1 MMRALKWL
9 GIAVLIPILL
19 FALLAVLLYLP
30 PVQNWA
36 VKRVAAIASE
46 KTGMEIS
53 VEHVN
58 LEFPLNL
65 GVEGVRVIKPRTGA
79 AGADALQK
87 DTVADISKM
96 VVDVQL
102 KPLLNGQV
110 EVDKLEL
117 SGVKLNTVE
126 FISDTQVKGTVGKL
140 SIESHG
146 IDLKGE
152 QLRVNTAQLEGANL
166 DVLLSDTAQVDTT
179 ESTNKW
185 RILVDDLSVKQSDV
199 RVHLP
204 GDTLRVDAHL
214 GNTSVKNGHFDL
226 GKGEYKIERF
236 DWKDGGLKYDDN
248 SAVQTPDG
256 MDFNHLSLNE
266 INLGVDS
273 LSYSAGKSSANGSNQ
288 QQGSENNGYSLKLN
302 VREAAMKEKSGVELR
317 ELSGGVELND
327 KRLRV
332 SDLKMRTS
340 ESRLDGR
347 LAMDLNAFD
356 DENPGKVHATLD
368 GSLGKQDLLHV
379 LGKTPKNFAR
389 RWPNQPLSVKGV
401 VSGNMR
407 QVKFDGLSVKLPSAI
422 DLYASGYVTNPTDPD
437 NMIADVDLDGK
448 TGDVGFLTELLPKDA
463 LDGVKIP
470 RGIGLKGSVKARGK
484 RYQAR
489 FAATEGGGKL
499 SGDVDLDAATMTY
512 TADLK
517 ASNLNPR
524 HFLPSLDAGPFTGS
538 VQLKGSGTDLL
549 SKKTRLQANANIS
562 RFRFAGYSLDGMKG
576 TANISNGRIHAKVDS
591 RNPLLNGLISID
603 GLTNTK
609 NIQATIGADLA
620 HADLQKLGIT
630 DQPLTVSSCLH
641 LDIATDM
648 KENYSVQGYVSD
660 ITIRD
665 SARVYRP
672 DDVALDVMMRRD
684 TTHAVIDC
692 GDFHLNANARGG
704 YKQLMNQAD
713 RMVSQIKRDLKQRRI
728 DLAALRSTLPMA
740 TVNMTTGNN
749 NFIVKMLERQGISFR
764 DADIELASSPLTG
777 INGNVAINK
786 LNADSI
792 LIDTVRFYIQTDSTH
807 MTYRGQI
814 QNNPGHPQYVF
825 NALFDGYLLDNAT
838 GVNLTLF
845 DEKERTGV
853 KLGAV
858 AEALDSGLVARLL
871 TDDPILGY
879 KKFKV
884 NEDNY
889 IYLGDDK
896 RISAKIDLQASDGQ
910 GIQIYTNDEN
920 QEALQDLTASLH
932 RFDLEQVLSVVPYAP
947 DITGIMNGD
956 FHIIQDEHDT
966 SVSSSLSI
974 DKLTFERNPM
984 GNLSSEF
991 VYIPKGDGTHYV
1003 DGILFKDEAEVGT
1016 IVGTYNPKGKGD
1028 LDATLSL
1035 KHLPLSLA
1043 NGFIPDQII
1052 GFQGYA
1058 EGDLSVKGSLDSPQ
1072 VNGQVDL
1079 DSCYLVS
1086 EPYGMALRFS
1096 NEPVRIVGSHLTL
1109 KDYLLYAYNDNPIR
1123 VNGTV
1128 DFSNLDQ
1135 MAMDLRM
1142 VGRNVQVIKA
1152 KETPKSIVYGKAFV
1166 NFLASLRGNVDKLRM
1181 RGRLDVLSSTDMS
1194 YVLRDSPLT
1203 TDNQMDELVK
1213 FTDFTDTTS
1222 TVVSRPSP
1230 SGFEMDMTIDVSSGA
1245 HIMAYLNADHS
1256 NFVDL
1261 MGGGTLRMQYNNVDE
1276 LQLRGKYTLNN
1287 GEMKYSLPII
1297 PLKTFTI
1304 KEGSYIEF
1312 TGDPMNPRLNI
1323 TATEIVKA
1331 PVSNDQG
1338 IGESKTF
1345 ECGVVITKTLN
1356 DMGLEFILDAEDQQL
1371 QEELQSMGAEHRGK
1385 LAVSLLATGMYM
1397 ADGNT
1402 NSFSMNSA
1410 LSAFLNSQINNIT
1423 GKALRT
1429 LDLSLGIDN
1438 SMDAAGNS
1446 HMDYS
1451 FRFAKRFWNNR
1462 LKVSVGGKV
1471 SSGSEINDQ
1480 NKSFFDNFD
1489 LEYRL
1494 DDTANKYI
1502 TGFYKNNVY
1511 DWLEGYTQQYGVGFT
1526 WRRTLQTLGDIFKFK
1541 EERPLMRTG
1550 SSTTET
1556 RTVAPADS
1564 TEREKTRKTE
1574 QE

>member
-1 MMRALKWL
+1 MKRALKWL
-9 GIAVLIPILL
+9 GIAVLVPVLL
-19 FALLAVLLYLP
+19 FFLLAALLYFP

-65 GVEGVRVIKPRTGA
+65 GVEGVRVIKPHSDPSNGEVVQR
-79 AGADALQK
+79 
-87 DTVADISKM
+87 DTVADIGKM

-102 KPLLNGQV
+102 KPLFRGQV

-117 SGVKLNTVE
+117 NDVKLNTVE
-126 FISDTQVKGTVGKL
+126 FISDTQVKGTVEKL
-140 SIESHG
+140 NIESHG

-152 QLRVNTAQLEGANL
+152 QLRVNSAQLDGANL
-166 DVLLSDTAQVDTT
+166 DIALSDTAQVDTT
-179 ESTNKW
+179 KSTNKW
-185 RILVDDLSVKQSDV
+185 RILVDDLSVNKSNV
-199 RVHLP
+199 RLHLP
-204 GDTLRVDAHL
+204 GDTLNLEAYL
-214 GNTSVKNGHFDL
+214 GNTTVKNGSFDL
-226 GKGEYKIERF
+226 GKGEYKVEQF
-236 DWKDGGLKYDDN
+236 NWKDGTLKYDDRF
-248 SAVQTPDG
+248 AKQLPDG

-266 INLGVDS
+266 INIGVDS
-273 LSYSAGKSSANGSNQ
+273 LSFKSGGASKNGSTEQNT
-288 QQGSENNGYSLKLN
+288 GSDGSYSLQMN
-302 VREAAMKEKSGVELR
+302 VREAYMKEKSGVDLR
-317 ELSGGVELND
+317 ELSGSVEMNE

-340 ESRLDGR
+340 ESRLDGH
-347 LAMDLNAFD
+347 LAMDLNTFD
-356 DENPGKVHATLD
+356 DNNPGKLHATVD
-368 GSLGKQDLLHV
+368 GTFGKQDFIHV
-379 LGKTPKNFAR
+379 LGKTPRNFAR

-422 DLYASGYVTNPTDPD
+422 DLHASGFVTNPTDPD
-437 NMIADVDLDGK
+437 NMIADVDLNGK
-448 TGDVGFLTELLPKDA
+448 TGDIGFLTELLPKGT

-470 RGIGLKGSVKARGK
+470 RGIGMKGFVKARGNH
-484 RYQAR
+484 YQAT
-489 FAATEGGGKL
+489 FTATEGGGKV
-499 SGDVDLDAATMTY
+499 SGDVDVDASTMTY

-517 ASNLNPR
+517 ATNLNPR
-524 HFLPSLDAGPFTGS
+524 HFVPSLDAGPFTGD
-538 VQLKGSGTDLL
+538 VQLKGSGTDIF
-549 SKKTRLQANANIS
+549 SKKTRLQASAKINK
-562 RFRFAGYSLDGMKG
+562 FRFAGYDLSGMKG

-591 RNPLLNGLISID
+591 RNALLKGLITID

-620 HADLQKLGIT
+620 HADLQKLGLV
-630 DQPLTVSSCLH
+630 DQPLSVSSCLH
-641 LDIATDM
+641 VDIATDM
-648 KENYSVQGYVSD
+648 KDNYSVQGYVSD

-665 SARVYRP
+665 SSRVYRP
-672 DDVALDVMMRRD
+672 EDVTLDVLLRRD
-684 TTHAVIDC
+684 TTHAVVDC

-704 YKQLMNQAD
+704 YKKLMSQSDWLISQLKQ
-713 RMVSQIKRDLKQRRI
+713 DLKQRKI
-728 DLAALRSTLPMA
+728 DMAALRKTLPLA
-740 TVNMTTGNN
+740 TVNVKTGSN

-764 DADIELASSPLTG
+764 DADIDLTSSPLTG
-777 INGNVAINK
+777 LNGNVAINK
-786 LNADSI
+786 LSADSI
-792 LIDTVRFYIQTDSTH
+792 LLDTVRFYIRSDSTN
-807 MTYRGQI
+807 MTYHGQI

-825 NALFDGYLLDNAT
+825 NALFDGYMLNNGA
-838 GVNLTLF
+838 GINLSLF
-845 DEKERTGV
+845 DERDRTGV

-858 AEALDSGLVARLL
+858 AEMLDSGIVARLN

-889 IYLGDDK
+889 LFLGNNK
-896 RISAKIDLQASDGQ
+896 RISAKMELQASDGQ
-910 GIQIYTNDEN
+910 GIQIYTNDDN
-920 QEALQDLTASLH
+920 QDVLQDLTASLH

-956 FHIIQDEHDT
+956 FHIIKDENDMT
-966 SVSSSLSI
+966 VSSSMSI
-974 DKLTFERNPM
+974 NNLTFERYPM

-1003 DGILFKDEAEVGT
+1003 DGVLFKDEAEVGT
-1016 IVGTYNPKGKGD
+1016 ITGTYNPKGKGD

-1035 KHLPLSLA
+1035 YHLPLSLA

-1052 GFQGYA
+1052 GFLGYA
-1058 EGDLSVKGSLDSPQ
+1058 EGDLSVKGPLDKPQ

-1079 DSCYLVS
+1079 DSCYLIS

-1128 DFSNLDQ
+1128 DFSDLDR
-1135 MAMDLRM
+1135 MAMDIRM
-1142 VGRNVQVIKA
+1142 VGRNVQIIKS
-1152 KETPKSIVYGKAFV
+1152 KETPRSIAYGKGFV
-1166 NFLASLRGNVDKLRM
+1166 NLLASLQGDVDKLRM
-1181 RGRLDVLSSTDMS
+1181 RGRLDVLSTTDMS

-1213 FTDFTDTTS
+1213 FTDFTDSTS

-1230 SGFEMDMTIDVSSGA
+1230 NGFEMDMTIDVSSGA

-1261 MGGGTLRMQYNNVDE
+1261 MGGGTLRMQYNNVDG

-1312 TGDPMNPRLNI
+1312 TGAPMNPRLNI

-1345 ECGVVITKTLN
+1345 ECGVVITKTLD
-1356 DMGLEFILDAEDQQL
+1356 DMGLEFILNAEDQQI

-1429 LDLSLGIDN
+1429 LDLSVGIDN

-1471 SSGSEINDQ
+1471 SSGTEINDQ

-1541 EERPLMRTG
+1541 EDRPSMP
-1550 SSTTET
+1550 SSSFIREN
-1556 RTVAPADS
+1556 RQVAPADS
-1564 TEREKTRKTE
+1564 AEVEKTRKTE
-1574 QE
+1574 KE

>member
-1 MMRALKWL
+1 MKRALKWL
-9 GIAVLIPILL
+9 GIAILAPVLL
-19 FALLAVLLYLP
+19 FFLLAALLYLP

-36 VKRVAAIASE
+36 VKHVAAIASE

-65 GVEGVRVIKPRTGA
+65 GVEGVRVIKPQKDPSTGEI
-79 AGADALQK
+79 LQR
-87 DTVADISKM
+87 DTVADIGKM

-102 KPLLNGQV
+102 KPLFRGQV

-117 SGVKLNTVE
+117 NEVKLNTVE
-126 FISDTQVKGTVGKL
+126 FISDTQIKGTVGKL
-140 SIESHG
+140 EIESHG

-152 QLRVNTAQLEGANL
+152 QLRVNTARLDGANL
-166 DVLLSDTAQVDTT
+166 DIALSDTAQVDTT

-185 RILVDDLSVKQSDV
+185 RILVDDLSVNKSDV
-199 RVHLP
+199 RVRLP
-204 GDTLRVDAHL
+204 GDTLQLAAHL
-214 GNTSVKNGHFDL
+214 GNTTVKNGSFDF
-226 GKGEYKIERF
+226 GKGEYKVERF
-236 DWKDGGLKYDDN
+236 DWKDGELKYDDRF
-248 SAVQTPDG
+248 AKQLPDG
-256 MDFNHLSLNE
+256 MDFSHLSLYD
-266 INLGVDS
+266 INIGLDS
-273 LSYSAGKSSANGSNQ
+273 LSFKSGGAGNEDSSQPESKGDGSF
-288 QQGSENNGYSLKLN
+288 SLQMN
-302 VREAAMKEKSGVELR
+302 VREASMKEKSGVELR
-317 ELSGGVELND
+317 ELTGNVELNE

-340 ESRLDGR
+340 ESRLDGH
-347 LAMDLNAFD
+347 LAMDLNTFD
-356 DENPGKVHATLD
+356 DENPGKLHATVD
-368 GSLGKQDLLHV
+368 GTFGKQDLMRV
-379 LGKTPKNFAR
+379 MGKMPQKFAR
-389 RWPNQPLSVKGV
+389 RWPNQPLTVKGV
-401 VSGNMR
+401 ASGNLR
-407 QVKFDGLSVKLPSAI
+407 QVKFDGLSVKLPSAF
-422 DLYASGYVTNPTDPD
+422 DVHASGFVTNPTDPD
-437 NMIADVDLDGK
+437 NMIADVDLNGK
-448 TGDVGFLTELLPKDA
+448 TDDIGFLTELLPKDA

-470 RGIGLKGSVKARGK
+470 RGIGVKGSVKARGK
-484 RYQAR
+484 RYQANIL
-489 FAATEGGGKL
+489 ATEDGGQL
-499 SGDVDLDAATMTY
+499 NANIDLDASNMTY

-517 ASNLNPR
+517 ARNLNPR
-524 HFLPSLDAGPFTGS
+524 HFLPSLDAGPFTGD
-538 VQLKGSGTDLL
+538 VQLKGSGTDIF
-549 SKKTRLQANANIS
+549 SKRTRLQANAKINK
-562 RFRFAGYSLDGMKG
+562 FRFAGYNLDGMKG

-591 RNPLLNGLISID
+591 RNSLVNGLITID

-620 HADLQKLGIT
+620 HADLQKLGLV
-630 DQPLTVSSCLH
+630 DQPLSVSSCLH
-641 LDIATDM
+641 VDVATDM
-648 KENYSVQGYVSD
+648 KDYYNVQGYLSD

-665 SARVYRP
+665 SSRVYRP
-672 DDVALDVMMRRD
+672 DDVTLDVLMRRD

-692 GDFHLNANARGG
+692 GDFHLRADASGN
-704 YKQLMNQAD
+704 YKRLMKQTD
-713 RMVSQIKRDLKQRRI
+713 RLVKQMQQDFKQRKI
-728 DLAALRSTLPMA
+728 DLAAIRKTLPNA
-740 TVNMTTGNN
+740 TVNLNTGST
-749 NFIVKMLERQGISFR
+749 NFIVKMLERQGITFR
-764 DADIELASSPLTG
+764 DADIDLTSSPITG
-777 INGNVAINK
+777 LNGNVAINK

-792 LIDTVRFYIQTDSTH
+792 LLDTVRFYIRTDSTNI
-807 MTYRGQI
+807 TYRGQI

-825 NALFDGYLLDNAT
+825 NALFDGYMLDNGA
-838 GVNLTLF
+838 GVNLTLY
-845 DEKERTGV
+845 DERERTGV
-853 KLGAV
+853 KLGALV
-858 AEALDSGLVARLL
+858 EALDSGLVAHIR

-889 IYLGDDK
+889 FFLGNNK
-896 RISAKIDLQASDGQ
+896 RISAKMDLQASDGQ

-920 QEALQDLTASLH
+920 KDALQDLTASLH
-932 RFDLEQVLSVVPYAP
+932 RFDLQQVLSVLPYAP

-956 FHIIQDEHDT
+956 FHIIKDENDM

-974 DKLTFERNPM
+974 DNLTFERNPM

-991 VYIPKGDGTHYV
+991 VYIPKGDGSHYV

-1016 IVGTYNPKGKGD
+1016 ITGTYNPKGKGD

-1035 KHLPLSLA
+1035 NHLPLSLA

-1058 EGDLSVKGSLDSPQ
+1058 QGDLSVKGSLDKPQ

-1086 EPYGMALRFS
+1086 EPYGIALRFS
-1096 NEPVRIVGSHLTL
+1096 NDPVQIVGSHLTL
-1109 KDYLLYAYNDNPIR
+1109 KDYLLYAYNDKPIR

-1128 DFSNLDQ
+1128 DFSDLDR
-1135 MAMDLRM
+1135 MKMDMRM
-1142 VGRNVQVIKA
+1142 VGRNVQIIKA
-1152 KETPKSIVYGKAFV
+1152 KETPKSIAYGKAFV
-1166 NFLASLRGNVDKLRM
+1166 NLVASLNGDVDKLRM
-1181 RGRLDVLSSTDMS
+1181 RGRLDVLSTTDMS

-1356 DMGLEFILDAEDQQL
+1356 DMGLEFILNAEDQQL

-1429 LDLSLGIDN
+1429 LDLSVDIDN

-1462 LKVSVGGKV
+1462 LKISVGGRV
-1471 SSGSEINDQ
+1471 SSGSEINEQ

-1494 DDTANKYI
+1494 DNTANKYI

-1511 DWLEGYTQQYGVGFT
+1511 DWLEGYTQQYGIGFT

-1541 EERPLMRTG
+1541 EERPTMLRR
-1550 SSTTET
+1550 SSSEENKVLPPSDSVRVENNSKRETE
-1556 RTVAPADS
+1556 
-1564 TEREKTRKTE
+1564 
-1574 QE
+1574 

>member
-1 MMRALKWL
+1 MKRALKWL
-9 GIAVLIPILL
+9 GIAVLVPVLL
-19 FALLAVLLYLP
+19 FFLLAALLYFP

-65 GVEGVRVIKPRTGA
+65 GVEGVRVIKPHSDPSNGEVVQR
-79 AGADALQK
+79 
-87 DTVADISKM
+87 DTVADIGKM
-96 VVDVQL
+96 IVDVQL
-102 KPLLNGQV
+102 KPLFRGQV

-117 SGVKLNTVE
+117 NDVKLNTVE
-126 FISDTQVKGTVGKL
+126 FISDTQVKGTVAKL
-140 SIESHG
+140 NIESHG

-152 QLRVNTAQLEGANL
+152 QLRVNSAQLDGANL
-166 DVLLSDTAQVDTT
+166 DIALSDTAQVDTT
-179 ESTNKW
+179 KSTNKW
-185 RILVDDLSVKQSDV
+185 RILVDDLSVNKSNV
-199 RVHLP
+199 RLHLP
-204 GDTLRVDAHL
+204 GDTLNLDAYL
-214 GNTSVKNGHFDL
+214 GNTTVKNGSFDL
-226 GKGEYKIERF
+226 GKGEYKVEQF
-236 DWKDGGLKYDDN
+236 NWKDGTLKYDDRF
-248 SAVQTPDG
+248 AKQLPDG

-266 INLGVDS
+266 INIGVDS
-273 LSYSAGKSSANGSNQ
+273 LFFKSGGALKDGSTEQGSGSDGSYSLQ
-288 QQGSENNGYSLKLN
+288 MN
-302 VREAAMKEKSGVELR
+302 VREASMKEKSGVDLR
-317 ELSGGVELND
+317 ELSGSVEMNE

-340 ESRLDGR
+340 ESRLDGH
-347 LAMDLNAFD
+347 LAMDLNTFD
-356 DENPGKVHATLD
+356 DNNPGKLHATVD
-368 GSLGKQDLLHV
+368 GTFGKQDFIHV
-379 LGKTPKNFAR
+379 LGKTPRNFAR

-422 DLYASGYVTNPTDPD
+422 DLHASGFVTNPTDPD
-437 NMIADVDLDGK
+437 NMIADVDLNGK
-448 TGDVGFLTELLPKDA
+448 TGDIGFLTELLPKGT

-470 RGIGLKGSVKARGK
+470 RGIGMKGFVKARGN
-484 RYQAR
+484 RYQAT
-489 FAATEGGGKL
+489 FTATEGGGKV
-499 SGDVDLDAATMTY
+499 SGDVDVDASTMTY

-517 ASNLNPR
+517 ATNLNPR
-524 HFLPSLDAGPFTGS
+524 HFVPSLDAGPFTGD
-538 VQLKGSGTDLL
+538 VQLKGSGTDIF
-549 SKKTRLQANANIS
+549 SKKTRLQASAKINK
-562 RFRFAGYSLDGMKG
+562 FRFAGYDLSGMKG

-591 RNPLLNGLISID
+591 RNALLKGLITID

-620 HADLQKLGIT
+620 HADLQKLGLV
-630 DQPLTVSSCLH
+630 DQPLSVSSCLH
-641 LDIATDM
+641 VDIATDM
-648 KENYSVQGYVSD
+648 KDNYSVQGYLSD

-665 SARVYRP
+665 SSQVYRP
-672 DDVALDVMMRRD
+672 EDVTLDVLLRRD
-684 TTHAVIDC
+684 TTHAVVDC

-704 YKQLMNQAD
+704 YKKLMSQSDRLISQLKQ
-713 RMVSQIKRDLKQRRI
+713 DLKQRKI
-728 DLAALRSTLPMA
+728 DMAALRKTLPLA
-740 TVNMTTGNN
+740 TVNVKTGSN

-764 DADIELASSPLTG
+764 DADIDLISSPLTG
-777 INGNVAINK
+777 LNGNVAINK
-786 LNADSI
+786 LSADSI
-792 LIDTVRFYIQTDSTH
+792 LLDTVRFYIRSDSTN
-807 MTYRGQI
+807 MTYHGQI

-825 NALFDGYLLDNAT
+825 NALFDGYMLNNGA
-838 GVNLTLF
+838 GINLSLF
-845 DEKERTGV
+845 DERDRTGV

-858 AEALDSGLVARLL
+858 AEMLDSGIVARLN

-889 IYLGDDK
+889 LFLGNNK
-896 RISAKIDLQASDGQ
+896 RISAKMELQASDGQ
-910 GIQIYTNDEN
+910 GIQIYTNDDN
-920 QEALQDLTASLH
+920 QDVLQDLTASLH

-956 FHIIQDEHDT
+956 FHIIKDENDMT
-966 SVSSSLSI
+966 VSSSMSI
-974 DKLTFERNPM
+974 NNLTFERYPM

-1003 DGILFKDEAEVGT
+1003 DGVLFKDEAEVGT
-1016 IVGTYNPKGKGD
+1016 ITGTYNPKGKGD

-1035 KHLPLSLA
+1035 YHLPLSLA

-1052 GFQGYA
+1052 GFLGYA
-1058 EGDLSVKGSLDSPQ
+1058 EGDLSVKGPLDKPQ

-1079 DSCYLVS
+1079 DSCYLIS

-1128 DFSNLDQ
+1128 DFSDLDR
-1135 MAMDLRM
+1135 MAMDIRM
-1142 VGRNVQVIKA
+1142 VGRNVQIIKS
-1152 KETPKSIVYGKAFV
+1152 KETPKSIAYGKGFV
-1166 NFLASLRGNVDKLRM
+1166 NLLASLKGDVDKLRM
-1181 RGRLDVLSSTDMS
+1181 RGRLDVLSTTDMS

-1213 FTDFTDTTS
+1213 FTDFTDSTS

-1230 SGFEMDMTIDVSSGA
+1230 NGFEMDMTIDVSSGA

-1261 MGGGTLRMQYNNVDE
+1261 MGGGTLRMQYNNVDG

-1312 TGDPMNPRLNI
+1312 TGAPMNPRLNI

-1345 ECGVVITKTLN
+1345 ECGVVITKTLD
-1356 DMGLEFILDAEDQQL
+1356 DMGLEFILNAEDQQI

-1429 LDLSLGIDN
+1429 LDLSVGIDN

-1471 SSGSEINDQ
+1471 SSGTEINDQ

-1541 EERPLMRTG
+1541 EERPSMP
-1550 SSTTET
+1550 SSSFIREN
-1556 RTVAPADS
+1556 RQVAPADS
-1564 TEREKTRKTE
+1564 AEVEKTRKTE
-1574 QE
+1574 KE